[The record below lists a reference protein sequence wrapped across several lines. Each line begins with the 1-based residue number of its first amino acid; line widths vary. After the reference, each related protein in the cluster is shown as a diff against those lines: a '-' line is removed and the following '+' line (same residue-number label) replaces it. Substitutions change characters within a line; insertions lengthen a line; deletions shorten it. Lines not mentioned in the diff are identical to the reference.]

1 MSTAKTRRNLWK
13 RSEQKVATFFHTKRN
28 PLSGSMS
35 GHSSSD
41 SLDKYFYIETKR
53 RKKHRVMG
61 LLRGVRE
68 AAEMNEQLA
77 LVCLTEEGQK
87 GFGILVHSED
97 LIWLA
102 LEFLKREGYT
112 WRRKT

>member
-1 MSTAKTRRNLWK
+1 MATAKTRRNLWK
-13 RSEQKVATFFHTKRN
+13 RSEQKVAKFFGTKRN

-35 GHSSSD
+35 GHSGSD

-53 RKKHRVMG
+53 RKKHKVMG
-61 LLRGVRE
+61 LLRDVRE
-68 AAEMNEQLA
+68 AAMMEEKLA

-87 GFGILVHSED
+87 GFGVLVYSED

>member
-1 MSTAKTRRNLWK
+1 MSTTATKRRLWK
-13 RSEQKVATFFHTKRN
+13 HDERKVAGFFGTTRN

-35 GHSSSD
+35 RHSGSD

-53 RKKHRVMG
+53 RKKHRIMN
-61 LLRGVRE
+61 LLRDVRK
-68 AAEMNEQLA
+68 AAEMEEKLA
-77 LVCLTEEGQK
+77 LVCLTEEGRK
-87 GFGILVHSED
+87 GFGVLVHSED

-102 LEFLKREGYT
+102 LEFLEREGYT

>member
-1 MSTAKTRRNLWK
+1 MC
-13 RSEQKVATFFHTKRN
+13 TFFHTRRN

-41 SLDKYFYIETKR
+41 SLDKYFYIEAKR
-53 RKKHRVMG
+53 RKKHQVMG
-61 LLRGVRE
+61 LLRDVRE
-68 AAEMNEQLA
+68 AAMMNEQLG

-87 GFGILVHSED
+87 GFGIVVYSED